1 MPLSP
6 YLSFAG
12 NCADAIAYYQRTLGA
27 ELLDKI
33 WGYETQV
40 ETRVADDTVKR
51 LRKKIQSSQA
61 KITTVW
67 GYGFRLINRMFA
79 GDNDDEQEDD

>member
-27 ELLDKI
+27 EL
-33 WGYETQV
+33 V
-40 ETRVADDTVKR
+40 TR
-51 LRKKIQSSQA
+51 
-61 KITTVW
+61 
-67 GYGFRLINRMFA
+67 
-79 GDNDDEQEDD
+79 

>member
-27 ELLDKI
+27 ETAL
-33 WGYETQV
+33 
-40 ETRVADDTVKR
+40 
-51 LRKKIQSSQA
+51 
-61 KITTVW
+61 
-67 GYGFRLINRMFA
+67 
-79 GDNDDEQEDD
+79 